1 MTQPIQRDGSWWSK
15 TDSGW
20 MRWNE
25 DAQSWEAQ
33 PAGPPPPPPPPPG
46 AAPTV
51 PMSTAAAT
59 QTVQRVAPTQAD
71 RQAVPTAA
79 PVAQSP
85 TKPRGNKL
93 VAIVTAVVVL
103 AGVGTGGYFLLK
115 DDGDDPATTARSG
128 DSTRSDTD
136 ANGGGTGGGTKEEF
150 IAQADALCAEAS
162 AKFGELTEPATPEEA
177 GPFLTEAI
185 AINETLY
192 ADLTAVEA
200 PAGDNGEAAKVLAG
214 LEAITGQM
222 KILLAAIEA
231 KDGEAIQANYDKL
244 GVVTDEANAAAAAYG
259 LVACAS

>member
-25 DAQSWEAQ
+25 GAQSWEAQ
-33 PAGPPPPPPPPPG
+33 PAGPPPPPPPG
-46 AAPTV
+46 AAPTA
-51 PMSTAAAT
+51 PMSTPVAT
-59 QTVQRVAPTQAD
+59 QTAQRVAPTQTAG
-71 RQAVPTAA
+71 QTVPTPT

-93 VAIVTAVVVL
+93 VAIVAAVVVL
-103 AGVGTGGYFLLK
+103 AGAGTGGYFLLK
-115 DDGDDPATTARSG
+115 DDGDDPAATSSSG
-128 DSTRSDTD
+128 DSTKSDTD
-136 ANGGGTGGGTKEEF
+136 ANGGSTGGATKEEF

-162 AKFGELTEPATPEEA
+162 AKFGALTEPATPEEA
-177 GPFLTEAI
+177 GPFLTDAI
-185 AINETLY
+185 AINEALY

-200 PAGDNGEAAKVLAG
+200 PDGDNGESAKVLAG

-231 KDGEAIQANYDKL
+231 KDAEAIQTNYDKL
-244 GVVTDEANAAAAAYG
+244 GVVTDDANATAAAYG